1 MYARNHD
8 FSYAQTHKEKPR
20 RGYQLIS
27 DERFPRRDN
36 RRSRDTRAIVNSE
49 NCETDLHVVQAAQW
63 GPEVFSLLHE
73 NQFSPFTVVH
83 SKRFFR
89 KPSSPERP

>member
-1 MYARNHD
+1 M
-8 FSYAQTHKEKPR
+8 QP
-20 RGYQLIS
+20 
-27 DERFPRRDN
+27 
-36 RRSRDTRAIVNSE
+36 
-49 NCETDLHVVQAAQW
+49 AQW

-89 KPSSPERP
+89 KPALLSDPRPVRDLQLTYRTVTLWRMAMPPIPGPSTVMPGLDHGAERPSHSRRAPCPPVGS